1 MRDRIIERTHFSRET
16 ETNPQTLGQAEELAL
31 AALSRQL
38 DVDTEPTYTP
48 ITEEEISSRDA
59 QRLTTNSRHNLDFLS
74 SGFLTA
80 LAITEQKRS

>member
-1 MRDRIIERTHFSRET
+1 MTDRIIERTHFSRET

-80 LAITEQKRS
+80 FAMTEQKRS